1 MTIDDLKVM
10 LDERDEKIV
19 GRAMDKMGERL
30 EVFKGETGRAPAKTP
45 ITMDDILRVSG
56 KQAENLNPG
65 IHWARTIRAIT
76 VAAMDKKNPGQ
87 VLDEWGSK
95 FEAAAETKA
104 LWQAWNEKALGTSIL
119 EDGGALVPETFTAE
133 IIPLLKAQAVLRR
146 MGIQTGPLDTY
157 RRQTAAATA
166 SYYGELQAATPSQQ
180 KFGQFKMR
188 ERRLVALTAHSN
200 SLLRRADPR
209 VDVIIR
215 EDLLMQ
221 AALAEDL
228 NFIRGTGSE
237 YAPKG
242 IRHWTDVA
250 NVFAANATVNL
261 SNVRADLIK
270 MIRLVVSAN
279 VNLIRPGWIF
289 NPLSL
294 YYLYAILDSNGN
306 APYER
311 QLDNN
316 QVHGYP
322 FNMTT
327 QIPTNLGAG
336 SDESEVYFGDANEC
350 TVGEDTQMQAD
361 AFPNGTYYDGSA
373 FQSGIN
379 NDETVIR
386 VQAFHDF
393 LQRQAKAW
401 SILTTV
407 TWGN

>member
-1 MTIDDLKVM
+1 MTIEELEALLK
-10 LDERDEKIV
+10 DRDEKVV
-19 GRAMDKMGERL
+19 GHAMEKMGERL
-30 EVFKGETGRAPAKTP
+30 DAFKGEVGPQGNKTP
-45 ITMDDILRVSG
+45 ITMEDVLRVSSQ
-56 KQAENLNPG
+56 QAENKTPG

-76 VAAMDKKNPGQ
+76 VAAIDKKTPVQ
-87 VLDEWGSK
+87 VLDEWGKK
-95 FEAAAETKA
+95 FDAANETKA
-104 LWQAWNEKALGTSIL
+104 LWQDWNEKALGTSIL
-119 EDGGALVPETFTAE
+119 EDGGALIPETFTME

-166 SYYGELQAATPSQQ
+166 SYYGEHQAATPSQQ

-200 SLLRRADPR
+200 TLLRRGDPR

-215 EDLLMQ
+215 EDLITQ
-221 AALAEDL
+221 SALAEDL
-228 NFIRGTGSE
+228 NFIRATGSE

-242 IRHWTDVA
+242 IRHWTDAA
-250 NVFAANATVNL
+250 NVFTANGTVNL
-261 SNVRADLIK
+261 TNVRSDLIK

-311 QLDNN
+311 QLDNGN
-316 QVHGYP
+316 VHGYP
-322 FNMTT
+322 YNMTT
-327 QIPTNLGAG
+327 QIPTNLGG
-336 SDESEVYFGDANEC
+336 SSDESEVYFGDANEC

-361 AFPNGTYYDGSA
+361 AFPNGTYYDGAA

-401 SILTTV
+401 SVLTGV